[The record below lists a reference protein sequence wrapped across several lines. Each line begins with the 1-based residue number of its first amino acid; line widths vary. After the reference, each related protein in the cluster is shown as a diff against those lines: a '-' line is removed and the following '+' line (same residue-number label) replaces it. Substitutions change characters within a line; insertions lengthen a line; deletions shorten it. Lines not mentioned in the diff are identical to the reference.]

1 MTKQLQQIVD
11 RLLSEAN
18 FGVLYSACT
27 DEMGIGRI
35 IHDMKEEAEY
45 RFMRGR
51 KRPDVRPETLA
62 RWARELSEAFALME
76 KNVTEYYAVC
86 RRKRD
91 IALIEYP
98 LLAVKIG
105 DGLRRRGI
113 PYLFETQLTTNVL
126 TVRVVNEYFLNIP
139 VTLESVDRV
148 IGLVPYCI
156 HRPDLANEEIP
167 GAWRF
172 RDYNLSRSWNEKTS
186 FGSMQPGIPPSAAGE
201 LFPVDQDMTD

>member
-62 RWARELSEAFALME
+62 RWGRELSEAFALME
-76 KNVTEYYAVC
+76 KNVT
-86 RRKRD
+86 
-91 IALIEYP
+91 I
-98 LLAVKIG
+98 
-105 DGLRRRGI
+105 
-113 PYLFETQLTTNVL
+113 
-126 TVRVVNEYFLNIP
+126 
-139 VTLESVDRV
+139 
-148 IGLVPYCI
+148 
-156 HRPDLANEEIP
+156 
-167 GAWRF
+167 
-172 RDYNLSRSWNEKTS
+172 
-186 FGSMQPGIPPSAAGE
+186 SAAESCTGGE
-201 LFPVDQDMTD
+201 MVNKAFHRRADGSTYTITAHLKKVE